1 LALGILCQVEKLWGK
16 SLVSFQKVLDSPRS
30 SKSMRLIAEMGMMH
44 IYDILEDQ
52 EKSAVHQKEA
62 LRLFAL
68 LHPQINAV

>member
-1 LALGILCQVEKLWGK
+1 
-16 SLVSFQKVLDSPRS
+16 
-30 SKSMRLIAEMGMMH
+30 MRLIAEMGMMH